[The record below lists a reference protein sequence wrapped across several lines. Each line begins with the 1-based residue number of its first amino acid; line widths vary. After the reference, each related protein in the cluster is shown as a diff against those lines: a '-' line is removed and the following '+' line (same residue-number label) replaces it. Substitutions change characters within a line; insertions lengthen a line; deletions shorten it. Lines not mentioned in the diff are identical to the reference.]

1 MEGKK
6 KVPIKEGLFTSPLD
20 PVDSVRLAGSKCR
33 SCGEVFFGKRSSCEN
48 CSGESMEDLPLS
60 QRGTLWSYTVI
71 RHQPPA
77 GYKGPD
83 PFVPYGLGLVELP
96 EGIRIL
102 SPIDCDLN
110 KIKIGMEL
118 KSEVYK
124 LYENEEGNEVMAFRF
139 KPV

>member
-6 KVPIKEGLFTSPLD
+6 KVPIKEGLFTSLSEPLD
-20 PVDSVRLAGSKCR
+20 AVHLAGSKCK
-33 SCGEVFFGKRSSCEN
+33 SCGEVFLGKRSSCEN
-48 CSGESMEDLPLS
+48 CSGENMEDLPLG
-60 QRGTLWSYTVI
+60 QKGKLWSYTVI
-71 RHQPPA
+71 RHQPPP

-96 EGIRIL
+96 EGIRVL

-118 KSEVYK
+118 RSKVYP
-124 LYENEEGNEVMAFRF
+124 LYENEEGNEVIAFTF

>member
-20 PVDSVRLAGSKCR
+20 PLEAVRLAGSRCR
-33 SCGEVFFGKRSSCEN
+33 SCGEVFLGKRVFCEN
-48 CSGESMEDLPLS
+48 CSRDGMEDLPLS
-60 QRGTLWSYTVI
+60 QRGKLWSYTVI
-71 RHQPPA
+71 RHQPPP

-96 EGIRIL
+96 EGIRVL
-102 SPIDCDLN
+102 SPIDCELN

-118 KSEVYK
+118 KSKIYK
-124 LYENEEGNEVMAFRF
+124 LYENEEGNEVIAFTF
-139 KPV
+139 QPV

>member
-1 MEGKK
+1 MEA
-6 KVPIKEGLFTSPLD
+6 I
-20 PVDSVRLAGSKCR
+20 
-33 SCGEVFFGKRSSCEN
+33 
-48 CSGESMEDLPLS
+48 PLS

-71 RHQPPA
+71 RHQPPV

-102 SPIDCDLN
+102 SPIDCDLT
-110 KIKIGMEL
+110 KIKIGMDL

-124 LYENEEGNEVMAFRF
+124 LYQNEEGNEVMAVRF